1 MLAGIIGDLHLKE
14 KLSYNEYVKG
24 GRDGER
30 EEIFDFIVNTFNAC
44 DTIIFLGDLL
54 NSRTNS
60 PGVIRML
67 VNFIER
73 FAGKEVYIIGGN
85 HEKFGDGRSA
95 LDFLA
100 EIKNP
105 KWHVV
110 TKDVQTLFCDKGL
123 SMTFLPSFLKS
134 ERETN
139 SNEEFIK
146 ATLKE
151 LPGGDILFHHFAV
164 SDTLTNSGIS
174 VETFTEPIFSRKD
187 LEAKYRLIVGG
198 HIHSAQTVGKT
209 VVSGSIFNN
218 EVGEKG
224 KYIWT
229 IDDSLKV
236 KQIKLPGR
244 GIYKLENPTEEELD
258 KIEAGNIVKV
268 ILTEKIP
275 RAKVEEL
282 KERLSKFNAFLISEQ
297 IPHERK
303 RMNYGN
309 GEAVTEFS
317 IEQLL
322 EIYSKERSVDLE
334 KLKLGLELIQ

>member
-14 KLSYNEYVKG
+14 SLGYSDYVKG
-24 GRDGER
+24 GRNQER
-30 EEIFDFIVNTFNAC
+30 EEIFDFIVTTFNSC

-73 FAGKEVYIIGGN
+73 FTGKEIYIIGGN

-100 EIKNP
+100 EVKNP
-105 KWHVV
+105 KWHIV
-110 TKDVQTLFCDKGL
+110 TKDIQTLFCDKGL

-146 ATLKE
+146 QTLSE

-174 VETFTEPIFSRKD
+174 VETFTEPIFSRKN
-187 LEAKYRLIVGG
+187 LEAKYKLIVGG
-198 HIHSAQTVGKT
+198 HIHTAQCVGKT
-209 VVSGSIFNN
+209 VVSGSVFNN
-218 EVGEKG
+218 EVGENG

-229 IDDSLKV
+229 IDDNLKV

-244 GIYKLENPTEEELD
+244 GIYKLEDPTDEELD

-268 ILTEKIP
+268 ILTEK
-275 RAKVEEL
+275 RAFQKLEEL
-282 KERLSKFNAFLISEQ
+282 KEKLTKFDAFLISEQ

-303 RMNYGN
+303 KMNYGN

-322 EIYSKERSVDLE
+322 EIYAKERSVDLE
-334 KLKLGLELIQ
+334 KLKLGFELIR